1 MPLLAQDTDARDVG
15 RSADGRQVAAERRAA
30 EQPVVHDFRV
40 DAEIHGD
47 DGYDG
52 EHGGRVGDIVN
63 ERRENNRH
71 PDYNGVDD
79 EHAARAAA
87 DLRYRVADYI
97 NNARVLYAAYDD
109 EKTGQQEDG
118 VVIYLLECIFDK
130 LCVLAEQLAD
140 YADKEEEHADK
151 TVGYL
156 GLVELTLG
164 RVALVGDERNGDEA
178 DNSRNKQEG
187 RELVLNLGA
196 LVYMYFVILLAEHEE
211 DYQRA
216 KGFHAKRT
224 EKIPGVGVNLDCFAP
239 NNDVRKQWREK
250 LELSPN
256 DTLLLTV
263 GELTPRKN
271 QHVMIKAVK
280 LLQNSNVKLFVCGCG
295 KLELQLKNTVKMLN
309 LEEQVKLLGYRKDIP
324 QLCCAADAFVFTSIQ
339 EGLPRALLEAMADGK
354 AIVCSNIRGNVDLVK
369 DGKGGL
375 VVRND
380 AESVAAALKEL
391 IENQRLREEMGAYNM
406 KAAEMFK
413 EENSLKKVC
422 MLLQDL

>member
-1 MPLLAQDTDARDVG
+1 MKRLLLTCTDLMAIQFLVPHVKYLSEHGFSVELACSEVGGRLQELRTVLSGIAPVHTVRLVRNPFSLRNRKGLSDLKKIING
-15 RSADGRQVAAERRAA
+15 RSWDVIWTNEPVMGVMTRVAA
-30 EQPVVHDFRV
+30 
-40 DAEIHGD
+40 
-47 DGYDG
+47 
-52 EHGGRVGDIVN
+52 
-63 ERRENNRH
+63 
-71 PDYNGVDD
+71 
-79 EHAARAAA
+79 
-87 DLRYRVADYI
+87 
-97 NNARVLYAAYDD
+97 
-109 EKTGQQEDG
+109 
-118 VVIYLLECIFDK
+118 
-130 LCVLAEQLAD
+130 
-140 YADKEEEHADK
+140 K
-151 TVGYL
+151 TVRKKGTK
-156 GLVELTLG
+156 V
-164 RVALVGDERNGDEA
+164 
-178 DNSRNKQEG
+178 
-187 RELVLNLGA
+187 
-196 LVYMYFVILLAEHEE
+196 VYMVHGFHFYKGAPLTNWLLYYPVEKHCSRLCDMIITINEE

-295 KLELQLKNTVKMLN
+295 KLELQLKNTVKMLK

-406 KAAEMFK
+406 KAV
-413 EENSLKKVC
+413 LKYDINIITETVC
-422 MLLQDL
+422 RLINFDD

>member
-1 MPLLAQDTDARDVG
+1 MIIT
-15 RSADGRQVAAERRAA
+15 
-30 EQPVVHDFRV
+30 
-40 DAEIHGD
+40 
-47 DGYDG
+47 
-52 EHGGRVGDIVN
+52 
-63 ERRENNRH
+63 
-71 PDYNGVDD
+71 
-79 EHAARAAA
+79 
-87 DLRYRVADYI
+87 I
-97 NNARVLYAAYDD
+97 N
-109 EKTGQQEDG
+109 
-118 VVIYLLECIFDK
+118 
-130 LCVLAEQLAD
+130 
-140 YADKEEEHADK
+140 
-151 TVGYL
+151 
-156 GLVELTLG
+156 
-164 RVALVGDERNGDEA
+164 
-178 DNSRNKQEG
+178 
-187 RELVLNLGA
+187 
-196 LVYMYFVILLAEHEE
+196 EE

-295 KLELQLKNTVKMLN
+295 KLELQLKNTVKMLK

>member
-1 MPLLAQDTDARDVG
+1 MIIT
-15 RSADGRQVAAERRAA
+15 
-30 EQPVVHDFRV
+30 
-40 DAEIHGD
+40 
-47 DGYDG
+47 
-52 EHGGRVGDIVN
+52 
-63 ERRENNRH
+63 
-71 PDYNGVDD
+71 
-79 EHAARAAA
+79 
-87 DLRYRVADYI
+87 I
-97 NNARVLYAAYDD
+97 N
-109 EKTGQQEDG
+109 
-118 VVIYLLECIFDK
+118 
-130 LCVLAEQLAD
+130 
-140 YADKEEEHADK
+140 
-151 TVGYL
+151 
-156 GLVELTLG
+156 
-164 RVALVGDERNGDEA
+164 
-178 DNSRNKQEG
+178 
-187 RELVLNLGA
+187 
-196 LVYMYFVILLAEHEE
+196 EE

-224 EKIPGVGVNLDCFAP
+224 EKIPGIGVNLDCFAP

-295 KLELQLKNTVKMLN
+295 KLELQLKNTVKMLK

-391 IENQRLREEMGAYNM
+391 IENQRLMEEMGAYNM
-406 KAAEMFK
+406 KAV
-413 EENSLKKVC
+413 LKYDISIITETVC
-422 MLLQDL
+422 RLINFDD